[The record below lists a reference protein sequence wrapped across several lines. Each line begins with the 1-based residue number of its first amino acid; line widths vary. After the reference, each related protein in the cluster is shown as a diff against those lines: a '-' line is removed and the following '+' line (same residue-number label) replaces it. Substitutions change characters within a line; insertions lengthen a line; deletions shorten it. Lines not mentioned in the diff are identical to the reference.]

1 MTDKFNFGEL
11 VLKADELKGSR
22 SASSKKKAAAPVFEC
37 VASSGADFVI
47 KRTTASTSKLLV
59 MLVSQEQYYVKDE
72 KKGELTAL
80 TDKTLSSF
88 FSGFGESSVHIGCSW
103 LDSFTNNK
111 SNRDGLLTMIKAK
124 GFKQVATSGLLDFS
138 DFIGYHGF
146 NSSYARRRIGELSL
160 LVEKSSPLVKHI
172 AEVAASVPQNKQH
185 LFTDNFD
192 QFLQVL
198 DVYGLDRTREF
209 INRYAENAF
218 FTEGSDLADAQL
230 YPLSELLSIVPTRE
244 GIEASKYCVRQH
256 VYGDP
261 VSFQFDKL
269 CDYLFDQ
276 SAREGMTSLRDWL
289 TYWKDTLLLQI
300 YLSGKIVDKYPHNLL
315 SVHQILSTEASHMRK
330 IVDTERWAKADATM
344 RDYDYAPEGKYLVT
358 HPTSPEAM
366 RDEAVAQSN
375 CLASYI
381 DSVLAGRCMIF
392 FVRKANDPD
401 SSFLTIE
408 VNRAGELAQVKA
420 RFNREADD
428 DSMRF
433 VAQWCRDKGIGL
445 GGYARRAEKLL
456 TA

>member
-11 VLKADELKGSR
+11 VLKADELRESR

-59 MLVSQEQYYVKDE
+59 VLVSQEQYCVKDE
-72 KKGELTAL
+72 RKGELAAL
-80 TDKTLSSF
+80 TDKALSSF
-88 FSGFGESSVHIGCSW
+88 FSGFGESSIHIGCSW
-103 LDSFTNNK
+103 LDCFTNNK
-111 SNRDGLLTMIKAK
+111 ANRDGLLTMIKVK
-124 GFKQVATSGLLDFS
+124 SFKQVATSGLIDFN
-138 DFIGYHGF
+138 DFIGCHGF
-146 NSSYARRRIGELSL
+146 NSSYAKRRIEELSS
-160 LVEKSSPLVKHI
+160 LVEKSSPVVKHI
-172 AEVAASVPQNKQH
+172 AEVATSVPQCKQR

-230 YPLSELLSIVPTRE
+230 FPLSELLSIVPTRK
-244 GIEASKYCVRQH
+244 GIEANRYCVRQH
-256 VYGDP
+256 AYGDP

-269 CDYLFDQ
+269 CDYLFNQ
-276 SAREGMTSLRDWL
+276 SAREGVTSLRDWL

-315 SVHQILSTEASHMRK
+315 TTHQILSTEAAHIRK
-330 IVDTERWAKADATM
+330 IVDKERWAKADATM
-344 RDYDYAPEGKYLVT
+344 RDYDYAPKGKYLIT
-358 HPTSPEAM
+358 HPASPEAM
-366 RDEAVAQSN
+366 REEAVAQNN

-392 FVRKANDPD
+392 FARKANDPEK
-401 SSFLTIE
+401 SFLTIE
-408 VNRAGELAQVKA
+408 VNHASELAQVKA

-433 VAQWCRDKGIGL
+433 VAQWCREKGISL
-445 GGYARRAEKLL
+445 GGYASRANKLL
-456 TA
+456 AV